1 MKGIWTELGCFSYSL
16 NLLPSDILLH
26 TEEEVSTRAYS
37 AKSKTNTK
45 KKSST
50 LGNGTQR
57 YSPNTLL
64 TSLEIIKRHFGANK
78 KYKTVGEQ
86 RRSGDTIL
94 PVKTEESTTR
104 NELKKK
110 LAKKIAELR
119 QNRILINKNRQDKR
133 ERKRKL
139 IGIKQKEIDN
149 QNSDIEDHQCF
160 GNIITPFSAPDLQNK
175 KLFDR
180 PKGSKIKRIEESIK
194 KIKEEEMWL
203 DTLPN
208 HERNVEKTKIAM
220 EKALQRAS
228 RVKVK
233 DNLNKLMKSKKQILA
248 KKEKSRKRWE
258 NIKKANEE
266 KVKIFQLKRQEN
278 INLYRKKK

>member
-26 TEEEVSTRAYS
+26 TEEKVSTRAYL

-50 LGNGTQR
+50 LENKIQR
-57 YSPNTLL
+57 YSPSTLL

-78 KYKTVGEQ
+78 EYKTVGEQ

-94 PVKTEESTTR
+94 PVKSEEPISR
-104 NELKKK
+104 NELKEK

-119 QNRILINKNRQDKR
+119 QNKILRNKNRQDKR

-149 QNSDIEDHQCF
+149 QNSDIEDQCF
-160 GNIITPFSAPDLQNK
+160 GNIITPSNTSDLQNK

-180 PKGSKIKRIEESIK
+180 SKGSKIKRIEESIK
-194 KIKEEEMWL
+194 KIKEEEIWL
-203 DTLPN
+203 DTLPD
-208 HERNVEKTKIAM
+208 HIRNVEKTKIAM
-220 EKALQRAS
+220 EKALQRAN

-266 KVKIFQLKRQEN
+266 KAKISQLKRQEN
-278 INLYRKKK
+278 INLYRKK

>member
-26 TEEEVSTRAYS
+26 TEEEVSTRAYL
-37 AKSKTNTK
+37 AKSKMNTK
-45 KKSST
+45 KKSSA
-50 LGNGTQR
+50 LESKIQR

-64 TSLEIIKRHFGANK
+64 TSLEIIKRHFDANK
-78 KYKTVGEQ
+78 EYKTVGEQ
-86 RRSGDTIL
+86 RLSGDTIL
-94 PVKTEESTTR
+94 PVRSEEPITR
-104 NELKKK
+104 NELKER

-119 QNRILINKNRQDKR
+119 QNKILRNKNRQDKR
-133 ERKRKL
+133 EKKQKL

-160 GNIITPFSAPDLQNK
+160 GNIITPSNTSDLQNK

-180 PKGSKIKRIEESIK
+180 YKGSKIKRIEESIK
-194 KIKEEEMWL
+194 KIKEEEIWL
-203 DTLPN
+203 DTLPD
-208 HERNVEKTKIAM
+208 HIRNVEKTKIAM
-220 EKALQRAS
+220 EKALQRAN

-233 DNLNKLMKSKKQILA
+233 DNLSKLMKSKKQILA

-266 KVKIFQLKRQEN
+266 KAKISQLKRQEN
-278 INLYRKKK
+278 INLYRKK